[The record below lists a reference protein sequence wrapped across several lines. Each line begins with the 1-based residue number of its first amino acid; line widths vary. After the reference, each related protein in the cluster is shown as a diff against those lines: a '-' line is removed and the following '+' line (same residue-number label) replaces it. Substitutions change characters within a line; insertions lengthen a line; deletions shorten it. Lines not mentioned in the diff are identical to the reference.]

1 MSLTDAGPSAF
12 WERRPLNE
20 TGDSPARSARRS
32 VAAMSSTMLTK
43 RRAVDHCRVR
53 SALCRMS

>member
-1 MSLTDAGPSAF
+1 MSTIWTYGPIF
-12 WERRPLNE
+12 E
-20 TGDSPARSARRS
+20 TLPSRHVNGPRS

-53 SALCRMS
+53 SSLCRMS